1 MQIDRT
7 RPELTAAGKTQP
19 RLSAAGEN
27 RAEKDDAG
35 AELAHEAVR
44 NLKTME
50 RAGVNPN
57 MIPLA
62 RDDAAEMPKDAK
74 RNAHVPE
81 IRHTGEQC
89 FARSEDGRCQDGQ
102 HRIL

>member
-1 MQIDRT
+1 VALLDDIKLSLRVTTGALDAEVQMLCD
-7 RPELTAAGKTQP
+7 AA
-19 RLSAAGEN
+19 LY
-27 RAEKDDAG
+27 D
-35 AELAHEAVR
+35 
-44 NLKTME
+44 ME
-50 RAGVNPN
+50 RAGVNAN